1 MFVVDTN
8 LLLYAADRASPF
20 HKESLRLLDKWRA
33 QPGAWYTTWGILY
46 EFLRVSTHPAV
57 FARPWSADEAWQFI
71 ASLLASPGL
80 QVLIE
85 TGRHAQALSDVIG
98 QTPQLAGNIMH
109 DVHAAALMLEHG
121 VKVIHTKDAHFHR
134 FAFLTSIDPLASKP
148 RPATKG

>member
-1 MFVVDTN
+1 MFVIDTN

-20 HKESLRLLDKWRA
+20 HKDSLRLLDEWRS

-80 QVLIE
+80 QVLTE
-85 TGRHAQALSDVIG
+85 TGRHTQALSDVLRR
-98 QTPQLAGNIMH
+98 TPQLGGNIMH
-109 DVHAAALMLEHG
+109 DVHTAALMLEHG
-121 VKVIHTKDAHFHR
+121 IKIIHTKGNC
-134 FAFLTSIDPLASKP
+134 LPLFWLSRAVLVL
-148 RPATKG
+148 GVVV

>member
-20 HKESLRLLDKWRA
+20 HKDSLRLLDRWRA

-80 QVLIE
+80 QVLTE
-85 TGRHAQALSDVIG
+85 THRHSRALSDVLRR
-98 QTPQLAGNIMH
+98 TPRLGGNIMH
-109 DVHAAALMLEHG
+109 DVHTAALMLEHG
-121 VKVIHTKDAHFHR
+121 IKTIHTKDAHFGG
-134 FAFLTSIDPLASKP
+134 FDFLTSFDPLAGESRKP
-148 RPATKG
+148 